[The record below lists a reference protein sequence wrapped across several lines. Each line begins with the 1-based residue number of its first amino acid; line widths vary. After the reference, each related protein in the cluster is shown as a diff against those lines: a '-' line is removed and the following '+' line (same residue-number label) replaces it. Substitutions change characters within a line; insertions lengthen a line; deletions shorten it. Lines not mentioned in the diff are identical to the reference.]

1 MSNFFIHRP
10 VFAWVLA
17 ILVSFAGLLA
27 IPNMPMEQYPDV
39 APPAITISANYP
51 GASAEEVSRSVVSV
65 IEDELNGAD
74 GLLYYSSTADASGS
88 ASIVVTFEPGTDHDL
103 AQVDVQNRVSNIQ
116 SSLPQAVLNQGVRY
130 SKGLTSFLMI
140 VSMYS
145 DNPDIDAFSVADYVS
160 RNIKNS
166 ISRLEG
172 VGNFQLFS
180 APRAMRIWIDPDKL
194 TGYGLTMSDVNTAL
208 RSQNIPIPAGVLG
221 APPAEAGLMTTAIT
235 SVNGEFT
242 NVDEFENAVLRA
254 NPDGSLVRVRDV
266 ARVEIGSSSYSF
278 SSKLDGRPVATFAV
292 NLAAGANALNTAA
305 LVREEMEKLSQY
317 FPDGVSYAIPYDT
330 SPYVQESIFK
340 VVQTLVEAVILVFI
354 VMFIFLQNIRY
365 TVIPALVVPIALLG
379 TLAVLWGL
387 GFSVNTMTMFAMVL
401 SIGILV
407 DDAIVVVENVE
418 RIMMEERVPP
428 LQATIKAMPQIG
440 GAIVGITLVLVTV
453 FLPLA
458 FMSGSSGVIY
468 RQFAVA
474 MAVSIAF
481 SGFFALTF
489 TPALCATF
497 LKPVTVASHDRRGFF
512 GWFNR
517 TFNSLTEG
525 YTNSVSKL
533 VKRGG
538 RMMFIYLALTIGA
551 LYFFVRMPTSFMPE
565 EDQGLVITNV
575 ELASGVSAD
584 RTDAVLDQA
593 RAFLE
598 GQEGVKHVVS
608 IRGFSFNGNGINAG
622 LIFSPLKDFKDRTT
636 SAQEISGR
644 ATGALLFGVPDA
656 TIFSAIPPAIPS
668 LGNASGF
675 DMYLQDR
682 GTLGVNE
689 LRAQAEQLIA
699 LASQNPKLA
708 SVRIASLGAGPSL
721 EIKVDRA
728 KAMTYGV
735 NFPDIGEVL
744 STATGGAYLGKFPNM
759 GRMQDIWVQADN
771 PYRRSPDDI
780 LRLKVR
786 NMSGQ
791 LVEISNF
798 VEVRWSLA
806 QSLVQRYNSYFA
818 VKIGGSA
825 APGVANG
832 EAMAEMERLIRENL
846 SGDVGFE
853 WTGLSY
859 QEIQA
864 GNQGTILMI
873 LSMFVVFLVL
883 AALYESWSIPLSAVL
898 IVPLGILGSVGFA
911 YLFNLSN
918 DIYFQVGVVTVIG
931 LATKNAILIVE
942 FAKDA
947 VAIGQPLF
955 ESTVRAARLR
965 LRPILMTSFAFILG
979 VTPLML
985 ASGAGAAGQRTLGT
999 GVVGGMLAATIFSIF
1014 FVPVFFS
1021 VVLNI
1026 FKTKPKLLGAQIEER
1041 ESQQEERQTK
1051 DMIYSEAYPDLES
1064 KRVETDVDA
1073 TLESDNEHSGDSHDA
1088 TNKRHED

>member
-10 VFAWVLA
+10 IFAWVLA

-27 IPNMPMEQYPDV
+27 IPNMPVEQYPDV
-39 APPAITISANYP
+39 APPAITISATYP
-51 GASAEEVSRSVVSV
+51 GASAEEVSRSVVSL

-74 GLLYYSSTADASGS
+74 GLLYYSSTADAGGR
-88 ASIVVTFEPGTDHDL
+88 ANIVVTFEPGTDHDL

-116 SSLPQAVLNQGVRY
+116 SSLPQAVLEQGVRY

-145 DNPDIDAFSVADYVS
+145 DNPDINAASVADYIS
-160 RNIKNS
+160 RNIQNN
-166 ISRLEG
+166 ISRLDG
-172 VGNFQLFS
+172 VGNFQLFA
-180 APRAMRIWIDPDKL
+180 APRAMRIWVDPEKL
-194 TGYGLTMSDVNTAL
+194 TGYGLTMTDVSAAL
-208 RSQNIPIPAGVLG
+208 RSQNIPIPAGILG
-221 APPAEAGLMTTAIT
+221 APPVDADLTTTAIT
-235 SVNGEFT
+235 SVNGELT
-242 NVDEFENAVLRA
+242 NVDEFNNAVLRA
-254 NPDGSLVRVRDV
+254 NPDGSLVRIKDV
-266 ARVEIGSSSYSF
+266 ARVEIGSSSYNF
-278 SSKLDGRPVATFAV
+278 GGKLDGRPVATFAI
-292 NLAAGANALNTAA
+292 NLAAGANALETAS
-305 LVREEMEKLSQY
+305 LVRAEMEQLSLY
-317 FPDGVSYAIPYDT
+317 FPDGISYAIPYDT
-330 SPYVQESIFK
+330 APYVKESILK
-340 VVQTLVEAVILVFI
+340 VVNTLVEAVILVFI
-354 VMFIFLQNIRY
+354 VMFLFLQNVRY

-379 TLAVLWGL
+379 TLAVLWAIGM
-387 GFSVNTMTMFAMVL
+387 SVNTMTMFAMVL

-418 RIMMEERVPP
+418 RIMMEERIPP

-453 FLPLA
+453 FFPLA

-497 LKPVTVASHDRRGFF
+497 LKPITVGSHDRRGFF

-517 TFNSLTEG
+517 NFDRLTEG
-525 YTNSVSKL
+525 YTNWVARM

-551 LYFFVRMPTSFMPE
+551 LWFFVRMPTSFMPD
-565 EDQGLVITNV
+565 EDQGVVITNV
-575 ELASGVSAD
+575 ELASGATAE
-584 RTDAVLDQA
+584 RTEAALDAA
-593 RAFLE
+593 RAFFE
-598 GQEGVKHVVS
+598 KEEAVEHVVT
-608 IRGFSFNGNGINAG
+608 IRGFSFNGTGINAG
-622 LIFSPLKDFKDRTT
+622 IIFTPLKDFSERTAT
-636 SAQEISGR
+636 AQEISAR

-656 TIFSAIPPAIPS
+656 TMFSVMPPPIPS

-689 LRAQAEQLIA
+689 LRAQAEQLVA
-699 LASQNPKLA
+699 LASQSPKLA
-708 SVRIASLGAGPSL
+708 NVRIASLGAGPSL
-721 EIKVDRA
+721 EIKLDRA

-735 NFPDIGEVL
+735 NFPELAQVI
-744 STATGGAYLGKFPNM
+744 STAVGGAYLGKFPNM

-786 NMSGQ
+786 NMGGE
-791 LVEISNF
+791 LVELSNF
-798 VEVRWSLA
+798 VDVRWSLA

-818 VKIGGSA
+818 VNIGGAA
-825 APGVANG
+825 APGVANS
-832 EAMAEMERLIRENL
+832 EAMAEMERLIQDHL
-846 SGDVGFE
+846 SADLGFE
-853 WTGLSY
+853 WTGLSF

-864 GNQGTILMI
+864 GNQGAILMI
-873 LSMFVVFLVL
+873 LSLFVVFLVL

-898 IVPLGILGSVGFA
+898 IVPLGLLGSVVFA
-911 YLFNLSN
+911 YIFNLSN

-955 ESTVRAARLR
+955 QSTVRAARLR

-999 GVVGGMLAATIFSIF
+999 GVVGGMIAATVFSIF

-1021 VVLNI
+1021 VILKI
-1026 FKTKPKLLGAQIEER
+1026 FKTKPKLLGVQVEE
-1041 ESQQEERQTK
+1041 QQSAIQSRQKK
-1051 DMIYSEAYPDLES
+1051 DMIYSEAFPELDPYRAEPELD
-1064 KRVETDVDA
+1064 T
-1073 TLESDNEHSGDSHDA
+1073 TTESDSRDSNDA
-1088 TNKRHED
+1088 TNKKHEE

>member
-10 VFAWVLA
+10 IFAWVLA
-17 ILVSFAGLLA
+17 ILISFAGLLA
-27 IPNMPMEQYPDV
+27 IPNMSVEQYPDV
-39 APPAITISANYP
+39 APPAITISATYP
-51 GASAEEVSRSVVSV
+51 GASAEEVSRSVVSL

-74 GLLYYSSTADASGS
+74 GLLYYSSTADASGR
-88 ASIVVTFEPGTDHDL
+88 ASIVVTFEPGTDQDL

-116 SSLPQAVLNQGVRY
+116 SSLPQAVLEQGVRY

-145 DNPDIDAFSVADYVS
+145 DNPDIDAASVADYIT
-160 RNIKNS
+160 RNVKNS
-166 ISRLEG
+166 ISRLDG

-180 APRAMRIWIDPDKL
+180 APRAMRIWVDPEKL
-194 TGYGLTMSDVNTAL
+194 SGYGLTMTDVTAAL
-208 RSQNIPIPAGVLG
+208 RSQNIPVAAGILG
-221 APPAEAGLMTTAIT
+221 GPPTDADLMTTAIT
-235 SVNGEFT
+235 SVNGELT
-242 NVDEFENAVLRA
+242 NIDEFKNVVLRA
-254 NPDGSLVRVRDV
+254 NADGSLVRVQDV
-266 ARVEIGSSSYSF
+266 ARVEVGLSSYSF
-278 SSKLDGRPVATFAV
+278 NGKLDGRPVATFAI
-292 NLAAGANALNTAA
+292 NLAAGANALETAA
-305 LVREEMEKLSQY
+305 LVRAEMESLSQY
-317 FPDGVSYAIPYDT
+317 FPDGISYAIPYDT
-330 SPYVQESIFK
+330 APYVKESILK
-340 VVQTLVEAVILVFI
+340 VVHTLLEAVVLVFV
-354 VMFIFLQNIRY
+354 VMFLFLQNVRY

-379 TLAVLWGL
+379 TLAILWMVGM
-387 GFSVNTMTMFAMVL
+387 SVNTMTMFAMVL

-418 RIMMEERVPP
+418 RIMMEERIPP

-453 FLPLA
+453 FFPLA

-497 LKPVTVASHDRRGFF
+497 LKPVTVGAHERRGFF

-517 TFNSLTEG
+517 NFDRMTEG
-525 YTNSVSKL
+525 YTSWVAKL

-551 LYFFVRMPTSFMPE
+551 LWFFVRMPGSFMPD
-565 EDQGLVITNV
+565 EDQGVVITNV
-575 ELASGVSAD
+575 ELASGSTAE
-584 RTDAVLDQA
+584 RTEAVLDQA
-593 RAFLE
+593 RAFFE
-598 GQEGVKHVVS
+598 KEEAVEHVVS
-608 IRGFSFNGNGINAG
+608 IRGFSFNGTGINAG
-622 LIFSPLKDFKDRTT
+622 IIFTPLKDFKDRTAT
-636 SAQEISGR
+636 AQEIAGR

-656 TIFSAIPPAIPS
+656 TMFSVMPPPIPS

-689 LRAQAEQLIA
+689 LRAQADQLVA
-699 LASQNPKLA
+699 LASQNPKLN

-721 EIKVDRA
+721 EIKIDRA

-735 NFPDIGEVL
+735 SFPDLAQVL
-744 STATGGAYLGKFPNM
+744 SSSLGGAYLGKFPNL

-771 PYRRSPDDI
+771 PFRRSPDDL

-786 NMSGQ
+786 NATGD
-791 LVEISNF
+791 LVELSNF

-818 VKIGGSA
+818 VNISGSA

-832 EAMAEMERLIRENL
+832 EAMAEMERLIRDNL
-846 SGDVGFE
+846 SADIGFE

-859 QEIQA
+859 QEIEA
-864 GNQGTILMI
+864 GNQGSILMI
-873 LSMFVVFLVL
+873 LSLFVVFLVL
-883 AALYESWSIPLSAVL
+883 AALYESWSIPLSAVM
-898 IVPLGILGSVGFA
+898 IVPLGLLGSVAFA

-947 VAIGQPLF
+947 VATGQPLF

-979 VTPLML
+979 VTPLMI
-985 ASGAGAAGQRTLGT
+985 ATGAGAAGQRTLGT
-999 GVVGGMLAATIFSIF
+999 GVVGGMIAATVFSIF
-1014 FVPVFFS
+1014 MVPIFFS
-1021 VVLNI
+1021 VVLKI
-1026 FKTKPKLLGAQIEER
+1026 FKTKPKLLGAQVVEQQSEMQSREE
-1041 ESQQEERQTK
+1041 K
-1051 DMIYSEAYPDLES
+1051 DFIYSEAYPELDPYRVGSDDTNHS
-1064 KRVETDVDA
+1064 K
-1073 TLESDNEHSGDSHDA
+1073 SDGAKPGDD
-1088 TNKRHED
+1088 TNQTREE

>member
-17 ILVSFAGLLA
+17 ILVSFAGILA
-27 IPNMPMEQYPDV
+27 IPNLPVEQYPDV
-39 APPAITISANYP
+39 APPAITISASYP
-51 GASAEEVSRSVVSV
+51 GASAEEVSRSVISV

-74 GLLYYSSTADASGS
+74 GFLYYLSTADASGS
-88 ASIVVTFEPGTDHDL
+88 ANIVVTFEPGTDHDL
-103 AQVDVQNRVSNIQ
+103 AQGDVQNRVSNIL

-145 DNPDIDAFSVADYVS
+145 DNPDIDSNSVADYIT
-160 RNIKNS
+160 RNVKNN
-166 ISRLEG
+166 ISRLDG

-180 APRAMRIWIDPDKL
+180 APRAMRIWVDPDKL
-194 TGYGLTMSDVNTAL
+194 TGYGLTMTDVTTAL
-208 RSQNIPIPAGVLG
+208 RTQNIPIPAGVLG
-221 APPAEAGLMTTAIT
+221 APPAETGLMTTAIT

-242 NVDEFENAVLRA
+242 NVEEFQNAVLRA

-266 ARVEIGSSSYSF
+266 ANVEIGSSSYSF
-278 SSKLDGRPVATFAV
+278 SAKLDGRPVATFAI
-292 NLAAGANALNTAA
+292 NLAAGANALETAA
-305 LVREEMEKLSQY
+305 LVRAEMETLSQY
-317 FPDGVSYAIPYDT
+317 FPDGISYAIPYDT
-330 SPYVQESIFK
+330 APYVKESIVK
-340 VVQTLVEAVILVFI
+340 VLQTLIEAVILVFI
-354 VMFIFLQNIRY
+354 VMFIFLQNVRY

-497 LKPVTVASHDRRGFF
+497 LKPVTVGSHDRRGFF

-517 TFNSLTEG
+517 TFSRLTEG
-525 YTNSVSKL
+525 YTSSVANL

-575 ELASGVSAD
+575 ELASGVSAE
-584 RTDAVLDQA
+584 RTETVLDQA
-593 RAFLE
+593 HDFLAS
-598 GQEGVKHVVS
+598 QDAVKHVVA

-656 TIFSAIPPAIPS
+656 TIFSVIPPAIPS
-668 LGNASGF
+668 LGNAAGF

-689 LRAQAEQLIA
+689 LRAQAEQLVA
-699 LASQNPKLA
+699 LASQNPKLT
-708 SVRIASLGAGPSL
+708 SVRIGSLGAGPSL

-735 NFPDIGEVL
+735 NFSEIGQVL

-786 NMSGQ
+786 NMGGD
-791 LVEISNF
+791 LVELSNF

-818 VKIGGSA
+818 VKIGGAA

-846 SGDVGFE
+846 SADVGFE

-864 GNQGTILMI
+864 GNQGPILMI
-873 LSMFVVFLVL
+873 LSLFVVFLVL

-898 IVPLGILGSVGFA
+898 IVPLGLLGSVGFA
-911 YLFNLSN
+911 YLFDLSN

-1021 VVLNI
+1021 VVLKI
-1026 FKTKPKLLGAQIEER
+1026 FKTKPKLLGVQIEER
-1041 ESQQEERQTK
+1041 ESMEEERHKK
-1051 DMIYSEAYPDLES
+1051 DMIYSEAYLDSEPYS
-1064 KRVETDVDA
+1064 A
-1073 TLESDNEHSGDSHDA
+1073 ESD
-1088 TNKRHED
+1088 EDMTTKKYEE

>member
-10 VFAWVLA
+10 IFAWVLA
-17 ILVSFAGLLA
+17 ILISCAGLLA
-27 IPNMPMEQYPDV
+27 INNLPAEQYPDV
-39 APPAITISANYP
+39 APPAITISADYP
-51 GASAEEVSRSVVSV
+51 GASAEEVSRSVVSL

-74 GLLYYSSTADASGS
+74 GLLYYSSTADSSGS
-88 ASIVVTFEPGTDHDL
+88 ASIVVTFEPGTDHDM
-103 AQVDVQNRVSNIQ
+103 AQVDVQNRVSNIE
-116 SSLPQAVLNQGVRY
+116 SSLPQAVLEQGVRY

-145 DNPDIDAFSVADYVS
+145 ENPEVDASSVADYIT
-160 RNIKNS
+160 RNIKNN
-166 ISRLEG
+166 IARIKG

-180 APRAMRIWIDPDKL
+180 APRAMRIWVDPNKL
-194 TGYGLTMSDVNTAL
+194 TGYELTMGDVNQAL
-208 RSQNIPIPAGVLG
+208 RSQNIPIPAGILG
-221 APPAEAGLMTTAIT
+221 APPAVDSLRTTAIT
-235 SVNGEFT
+235 SVNGELT
-242 NVDEFENAVLRA
+242 NVEEFEDVVLRA
-254 NPDGSLVRVRDV
+254 NSDGSLVHLSDV
-266 ARVEIGSSSYSF
+266 ARIELGSSSYAF
-278 SSKLDGRPVATFAV
+278 DSKLDGKAVATFAI
-292 NLAAGANALNTAA
+292 NLSTGANALETAE
-305 LVREEMEKLSQY
+305 LVRTEMGELSQY
-317 FPDGVSYAIPYDT
+317 FPDGISYAIPYDT
-330 SPYVQESIFK
+330 TPYVEQSISK
-340 VVQTLVEAVILVFI
+340 VFYTLIEAIILVII
-354 VMFIFLQNIRY
+354 VMYIFLQNFRY

-379 TLAVLWGL
+379 TLAVLWVMGMSL
-387 GFSVNTMTMFAMVL
+387 NTMTLLAMVL

-428 LQATIKAMPQIG
+428 LQATIKAMPQIS

-458 FMSGSSGVIY
+458 FMSGSSGIIY

-474 MAVSIAF
+474 MGVSIAF

-497 LKPVTVASHDRRGFF
+497 LKPITVSAHDRKGVF

-517 TFNSLTEG
+517 NFDRMTEG
-525 YTNSVSKL
+525 YTSSVAGM

-538 RMMFIYLALTIGA
+538 RMMVIYLALSVGA
-551 LYFFVRMPTSFMPE
+551 LYFFLQLPGSFMPD
-565 EDQGLVITNV
+565 EDQGIVITNV
-575 ELASGVSAD
+575 ELASGVSAA
-584 RTDAVLDQA
+584 RTDAALEEA
-593 RAFLE
+593 RAFLSQE
-598 GQEGVKHVVS
+598 EGVEHVIA
-608 IRGFSFNGNGINAG
+608 IRGYSFNGNGVNAG
-622 LIFSPLKDFKDRTT
+622 LIFSPLKDFNERTAM
-636 SAQEISGR
+636 AQDIAGR

-656 TIFSAIPPAIPS
+656 TMFSVIPPPIPS

-689 LRAQAEQLIA
+689 LRVQADQLIA
-699 LASQNPKLA
+699 LAGESPLLNN
-708 SVRIASLGAGPSL
+708 VRIASLGAGPAL
-721 EIKVDRA
+721 EITVDRA

-735 NFPDIGEVL
+735 NFVELAEVI
-744 STATGGAYLGKFPNM
+744 STATGSAYLGKFPNM

-771 PYRRSPDDI
+771 PFRRSPEDM
-780 LRLKVR
+780 LNLKVR
-786 NMSGQ
+786 NLGGE

-798 VEVRWSLA
+798 VDVRWSLA
-806 QSLVQRYNSYFA
+806 QSLVQRYNSYYA
-818 VKIGGSA
+818 INIGGEA
-825 APGVANG
+825 AAGVANG
-832 EAMAEMERLIRENL
+832 EAMAEMERLIQANL
-846 SGDVGFE
+846 AADIGFE

-859 QEIQA
+859 QEIEA
-864 GNQGTILMI
+864 GNQGAMLML
-873 LSMFVVFLVL
+873 LSLFVVFLVL

-898 IVPLGILGSVGFA
+898 IVPLGILGSVAFA
-911 YLFNLSN
+911 YMFGLSN
-918 DIYFQVGVVTVIG
+918 DIYFQIGVVTVIG

-999 GVVGGMLAATIFSIF
+999 GVVGGMITATVFSIF

-1021 VVLNI
+1021 VVLKF
-1026 FKTKPKLLGAQIEER
+1026 FKTKPRLLGVQVEEQETEVRAR
-1041 ESQQEERQTK
+1041 ENK
-1051 DMIYSEAYPDLES
+1051 DMIYSEAFPDIEPHNN
-1064 KRVETDVDA
+1064 DVD
-1073 TLESDNEHSGDSHDA
+1073 SNKGDSQD
-1088 TNKRHED
+1088 TTDRKNEE

>member
-10 VFAWVLA
+10 IFAWVLA
-17 ILVSFAGLLA
+17 ILISFAGLLA
-27 IPNMPMEQYPDV
+27 IPNMSVEQYPDV
-39 APPAITISANYP
+39 APPAITISATYP
-51 GASAEEVSRSVVSV
+51 GASAEEVSRSVVSL

-74 GLLYYSSTADASGS
+74 GLLYYSSTADASGR
-88 ASIVVTFEPGTDHDL
+88 ASIVVTFEPGTDQDL

-116 SSLPQAVLNQGVRY
+116 SSLPQAVLEQGVRY

-145 DNPDIDAFSVADYVS
+145 DNPDIDAASVADYIT
-160 RNIKNS
+160 RNVKNN
-166 ISRLEG
+166 ISRLDG

-180 APRAMRIWIDPDKL
+180 APRAMRIWVDPEKL
-194 TGYGLTMSDVNTAL
+194 SGYGLTMTDVTAAL
-208 RSQNIPIPAGVLG
+208 RSQNIPVAAGVLG
-221 APPAEAGLMTTAIT
+221 GPPTDADLMTTAIT
-235 SVNGEFT
+235 SVNGELT
-242 NVDEFENAVLRA
+242 NIDEFKNVVLRA
-254 NPDGSLVRVRDV
+254 NADGSLVRVRDV
-266 ARVEIGSSSYSF
+266 ARVEIGLSSYSF
-278 SSKLDGRPVATFAV
+278 NGKLDGRPVATFAI
-292 NLAAGANALNTAA
+292 NLAAGANALETAA
-305 LVREEMEKLSQY
+305 LVRAEMESLSQY
-317 FPDGVSYAIPYDT
+317 FPDGISYAIPYDT
-330 SPYVQESIFK
+330 APYVKESILK
-340 VVQTLVEAVILVFI
+340 VVHTLLEAVVLVFV
-354 VMFIFLQNIRY
+354 VMFLFLQNVRY

-379 TLAVLWGL
+379 TLAILWMVGM
-387 GFSVNTMTMFAMVL
+387 SVNTMTMFAMVL

-418 RIMMEERVPP
+418 RIMMEERIPP

-453 FLPLA
+453 FFPLA

-481 SGFFALTF
+481 SGFLALTF

-497 LKPVTVASHDRRGFF
+497 LKPVTVGAHERRGFF

-517 TFNSLTEG
+517 NFDRMTEG
-525 YTNSVSKL
+525 YTSWVAKL

-551 LYFFVRMPTSFMPE
+551 LWFFVRMPGSFMPD
-565 EDQGLVITNV
+565 EDQGVVITNV
-575 ELASGVSAD
+575 ELASGSTAE
-584 RTDAVLDQA
+584 RTEAVLDQA
-593 RAFLE
+593 RAFFE
-598 GQEGVKHVVS
+598 KEEAVEHVVS
-608 IRGFSFNGNGINAG
+608 IRGFSFNGTGINAG
-622 LIFSPLKDFKDRTT
+622 IIFTPLKDFKERTAT
-636 SAQEISGR
+636 AQEIAGR

-656 TIFSAIPPAIPS
+656 TMFSVMPPPIPS

-689 LRAQAEQLIA
+689 LRAQADQLVA
-699 LASQNPKLA
+699 LASQNPKL
-708 SVRIASLGAGPSL
+708 SNVRIASLGSGPSL
-721 EIKVDRA
+721 EIKIDRA

-735 NFPDIGEVL
+735 AFSDLAQVL
-744 STATGGAYLGKFPNM
+744 SSSLGGSYLGKFPNM

-771 PYRRSPDDI
+771 PYRRSPDDL

-786 NMSGQ
+786 NATGD
-791 LVEISNF
+791 LVELSNF

-818 VKIGGSA
+818 VNIGGSA

-832 EAMAEMERLIRENL
+832 EAMAEMERLIRDNL
-846 SGDVGFE
+846 SADIGFE

-859 QEIQA
+859 QEIEA
-864 GNQGTILMI
+864 GNQGSILMI
-873 LSMFVVFLVL
+873 LSLFVVFLVL
-883 AALYESWSIPLSAVL
+883 AALYESWSIPLSAVM
-898 IVPLGILGSVGFA
+898 IVPLGLLGSVAFA

-947 VAIGQPLF
+947 VATGQPLF

-979 VTPLML
+979 VTPLMI
-985 ASGAGAAGQRTLGT
+985 ATGAGAAGQRTLGT
-999 GVVGGMLAATIFSIF
+999 GVVGGMIAATVFSIF
-1014 FVPVFFS
+1014 MVPIFFS
-1021 VVLNI
+1021 VVLKI
-1026 FKTKPKLLGAQIEER
+1026 FKTKPKLLGAQVVEQQSEMQSREE
-1041 ESQQEERQTK
+1041 K
-1051 DMIYSEAYPDLES
+1051 DFIYSEAYPELDPYRVGSDDANHS
-1064 KRVETDVDA
+1064 K
-1073 TLESDNEHSGDSHDA
+1073 GDGSKPGDD
-1088 TNKRHED
+1088 TNQTREE

>member
-10 VFAWVLA
+10 IFAWVLA
-17 ILVSFAGLLA
+17 ILISFAGLLA
-27 IPNMPMEQYPDV
+27 IPNMSVEQYPDV
-39 APPAITISANYP
+39 APPAITISATYP
-51 GASAEEVSRSVVSV
+51 GASAEEVSRSVVSL

-74 GLLYYSSTADASGS
+74 GLLYYSSTADASGR
-88 ASIVVTFEPGTDHDL
+88 ASIVVTFEPGTDQDL

-116 SSLPQAVLNQGVRY
+116 SSLPQAVLEQGVRY

-145 DNPDIDAFSVADYVS
+145 DNPDIDAASVADYIT
-160 RNIKNS
+160 RNVKNS
-166 ISRLEG
+166 ISRLDG

-180 APRAMRIWIDPDKL
+180 APRAMRIWVDPEKL
-194 TGYGLTMSDVNTAL
+194 SGYGLTMTDVTAAL
-208 RSQNIPIPAGVLG
+208 RSQNIPVAAGILG
-221 APPAEAGLMTTAIT
+221 GPPTDADLMTTAIT
-235 SVNGEFT
+235 SVNGELT
-242 NVDEFENAVLRA
+242 NIDEFKNAVLRA
-254 NPDGSLVRVRDV
+254 NADGSLVRVQDV
-266 ARVEIGSSSYSF
+266 ARVEVGLSSYSF
-278 SSKLDGRPVATFAV
+278 NGKLDGRPVATFAI
-292 NLAAGANALNTAA
+292 NLAAGANALETAA
-305 LVREEMEKLSQY
+305 LVRAEMESLSQY
-317 FPDGVSYAIPYDT
+317 FPDGISYAIPYDT
-330 SPYVQESIFK
+330 APYVKESILK
-340 VVQTLVEAVILVFI
+340 VVHTLLEAVVLVFV
-354 VMFIFLQNIRY
+354 VMFLFLQNVRY

-379 TLAVLWGL
+379 TLAILWMVGM
-387 GFSVNTMTMFAMVL
+387 SVNTMTMFAMVL

-418 RIMMEERVPP
+418 RIMMEERIPP

-453 FLPLA
+453 FFPLA

-497 LKPVTVASHDRRGFF
+497 LKPVTVGAHERRGFF

-517 TFNSLTEG
+517 NFDRMTEG
-525 YTNSVSKL
+525 YTSWVAKL

-551 LYFFVRMPTSFMPE
+551 LWFFVRMPGSFMPD
-565 EDQGLVITNV
+565 EDQGVVITNV
-575 ELASGVSAD
+575 ELASGSTAE
-584 RTDAVLDQA
+584 RTEAVLDQA
-593 RAFLE
+593 RAFFE
-598 GQEGVKHVVS
+598 KEEAVEHVVS
-608 IRGFSFNGNGINAG
+608 IRGFSFNGTGINAG
-622 LIFSPLKDFKDRTT
+622 IIFTPLKDFKDRTAT
-636 SAQEISGR
+636 AQEIAGR

-656 TIFSAIPPAIPS
+656 TMFSVMPPPIPS

-689 LRAQAEQLIA
+689 LRAQADQLVA
-699 LASQNPKLA
+699 LASQNPKLN
-708 SVRIASLGAGPSL
+708 SVHIASLGAGPSL
-721 EIKVDRA
+721 EIKIDRA

-735 NFPDIGEVL
+735 SFPDLAQVL
-744 STATGGAYLGKFPNM
+744 SSSLGGAYLGKFPNM

-771 PYRRSPDDI
+771 PYRRSPDDL

-786 NMSGQ
+786 NATGD
-791 LVEISNF
+791 LVELSNF
-798 VEVRWSLA
+798 IEVRWSLA

-818 VKIGGSA
+818 VNISGSA

-832 EAMAEMERLIRENL
+832 EAMAEMERLIRDNL
-846 SGDVGFE
+846 SADIGFE

-859 QEIQA
+859 QEIEA
-864 GNQGTILMI
+864 GNQGSILMI
-873 LSMFVVFLVL
+873 LSLFVVFLVL
-883 AALYESWSIPLSAVL
+883 AALYESWSIPLSAVM
-898 IVPLGILGSVGFA
+898 IVPLGLLGSVAFA

-947 VAIGQPLF
+947 VATGQPLF

-979 VTPLML
+979 VTPLMI
-985 ASGAGAAGQRTLGT
+985 ATGAGAAGQRTLGT
-999 GVVGGMLAATIFSIF
+999 GVVGGMIAATVFSIF
-1014 FVPVFFS
+1014 MVPIFFS
-1021 VVLNI
+1021 VVLKI
-1026 FKTKPKLLGAQIEER
+1026 FKTKPKLLGAQVVEQQSEMQSREE
-1041 ESQQEERQTK
+1041 K
-1051 DMIYSEAYPDLES
+1051 DFIYSEAYPELDPYRVGSDDTNHS
-1064 KRVETDVDA
+1064 K
-1073 TLESDNEHSGDSHDA
+1073 SDGAKPSDD
-1088 TNKRHED
+1088 TNQTREE

>member
-17 ILVSFAGLLA
+17 ILVSFFGLLA
-27 IPNMPMEQYPDV
+27 IPNMPVEQYPDV
-39 APPAITISANYP
+39 APPAITISATYP
-51 GASAEEVSRSVVSV
+51 GASAEEVSRSVISL
-65 IEDELNGAD
+65 IEDELNGAE
-74 GLLYYSSTADASGS
+74 GLLYYSSTADSSGR
-88 ASIVVTFEPGTDHDL
+88 ASIVVTFEPGTDQDL

-145 DNPDIDAFSVADYVS
+145 DNPDIDSASVADYIT
-160 RNIKNS
+160 RNIKNN
-166 ISRLEG
+166 ISRLDG

-180 APRAMRIWIDPDKL
+180 APRAMRIWVDPDKL
-194 TGYGLTMSDVNTAL
+194 TGYGLTMNDVTAAL
-208 RSQNIPIPAGVLG
+208 SAQNIPVAAGVLG
-221 APPAEAGLMTTAIT
+221 APPTDADLTTTAIT
-235 SVNGEFT
+235 SVNGELT
-242 NVDEFENAVLRA
+242 NVDEFNNVVLRA
-254 NPDGSLVRVRDV
+254 NTDGSLVQVKDV
-266 ARVEIGSSSYSF
+266 ARVEIGLSSYSF
-278 SSKLDGRPVATFAV
+278 DGKLDGRPVATFAI
-292 NLAAGANALNTAA
+292 NLAAGANALETAS
-305 LVREEMEKLSQY
+305 LVRQEMEILSQY
-317 FPDGVSYAIPYDT
+317 FPDGISYTIPYDT
-330 SPYVQESIFK
+330 APYVQESILK
-340 VVQTLVEAVILVFI
+340 VVHTLLEAVVLVFI
-354 VMFIFLQNIRY
+354 VMFLFLQNVRY
-365 TVIPALVVPIALLG
+365 TVIPAVVVPIALLG
-379 TLAVLWGL
+379 TIAVLWVMGM
-387 GFSVNTMTMFAMVL
+387 SVNTMTMFAMVL

-418 RIMMEERVPP
+418 RIMMEERIPP

-453 FLPLA
+453 FFPLA

-497 LKPVTVASHDRRGFF
+497 LKPITVGAHDRRGFF

-517 TFNSLTEG
+517 NFDRMTEG
-525 YTNSVSKL
+525 YTSWVAKL

-538 RMMFIYLALTIGA
+538 RMMFIYLALAIGT
-551 LYFFVRMPTSFMPE
+551 LWFFVRMPGSFMPD

-575 ELASGVSAD
+575 ELASGSTAE
-584 RTDAVLDQA
+584 RTEAVLDQA
-593 RAFLE
+593 RAFFE
-598 GQEGVKHVVS
+598 KEDAVEHVVS
-608 IRGFSFNGNGINAG
+608 IRGFSFNGTGINAG
-622 LIFSPLKDFKDRTT
+622 IIFTPLKDFKERTAT
-636 SAQEISGR
+636 AQEISGR

-656 TIFSAIPPAIPS
+656 TMFSVMPPPIPS

-689 LRAQAEQLIA
+689 LRAQADQLVA
-699 LASQNPKLA
+699 LASQNPKLS

-721 EIKVDRA
+721 ELKIDRA

-735 NFPDIGEVL
+735 NFSDLAQVL
-744 STATGGAYLGKFPNM
+744 STSLGGSYLGKFPNM

-771 PYRRSPDDI
+771 PYRRSPDDL

-786 NMSGQ
+786 NSAGE
-791 LVEISNF
+791 LVELSNF
-798 VEVRWSLA
+798 VDVRWNLA

-818 VKIGGSA
+818 VNIEGSA

-832 EAMAEMERLIRENL
+832 EAMAEMERLIKDNL
-846 SGDVGFE
+846 SADIGFE

-859 QEIQA
+859 QEIEA
-864 GNQGTILMI
+864 GSQGTILMV
-873 LSMFVVFLVL
+873 LSLFVVFLVL

-898 IVPLGILGSVGFA
+898 IVPLGLLGSVAFA
-911 YLFNLSN
+911 YFFNLSN

-947 VAIGQPLF
+947 VAAGQPLF

-979 VTPLML
+979 VTPLMI
-985 ASGAGAAGQRTLGT
+985 ATGAGAAGQRTLGT
-999 GVVGGMLAATIFSIF
+999 GVVGGMITATVFSIF
-1014 FVPVFFS
+1014 MVPIFFS
-1021 VVLNI
+1021 VILKI
-1026 FKTKPKLLGAQIEER
+1026 FKTKPKLLGAQVVEQQSEMQSREE
-1041 ESQQEERQTK
+1041 K
-1051 DMIYSEAYPDLES
+1051 DLIYSEAYPELDPYRAES
-1064 KRVETDVDA
+1064 EDENQSTADGS
-1073 TLESDNEHSGDSHDA
+1073 EPGDG
-1088 TNKRHED
+1088 TNKNREE

>member
-10 VFAWVLA
+10 IFAWVLA
-17 ILVSFAGLLA
+17 ILISCAGLLA
-27 IPNMPMEQYPDV
+27 INNLPVEQYPDV
-39 APPAITISANYP
+39 APPAITISATYP
-51 GASAEEVSRSVVSV
+51 GASAEEVSRSVISL

-74 GLLYYSSTADASGS
+74 GLLYYSSTADSSGS
-88 ASIVVTFEPGTDHDL
+88 ASIVVTFEPGTDHDM
-103 AQVDVQNRVSNIQ
+103 AQVDVQNRVSNIE
-116 SSLPQAVLNQGVRY
+116 SSLPQAVLEQGIRY

-140 VSMYS
+140 VSMLS
-145 DNPDIDAFSVADYVS
+145 DDPSVNAASVADYIS
-160 RNIKNS
+160 RSVQNN
-166 ISRLEG
+166 ISRLDG

-180 APRAMRIWIDPDKL
+180 SDRAMRIWVDPDKL
-194 TGYGLTMSDVNTAL
+194 TGYDLTVLDVNNAL
-208 RSQNIPIPAGVLG
+208 RAQNIPIPAGILG
-221 APPAEAGLMTTAIT
+221 APPTAEGLTTTAIT
-235 SVNGEFT
+235 TVNGELT
-242 NVDEFENAVLRA
+242 NVEEFDNVVLRA
-254 NPDGSLVRVRDV
+254 NSDGSLVRLSDI
-266 ARVEIGSSSYSF
+266 ARVELGSSSYAF
-278 SSKLDGRPVATFAV
+278 DSKLDGKSVATFAI
-292 NLAAGANALNTAA
+292 NLASGANALQTAE
-305 LVREEMEKLSQY
+305 LVRAEMEELSQY
-317 FPDGVSYAIPYDT
+317 FPDGVSYVIPYDT
-330 SPYVQESIFK
+330 TPYVEQSITK
-340 VVQTLVEAVILVFI
+340 VFHTLLEAIVLVII
-354 VMFIFLQNIRY
+354 VMYIFLQNFRY

-379 TLAVLWGL
+379 TLAVLWFMGMSL
-387 GFSVNTMTMFAMVL
+387 NTMTLLAMVL

-418 RIMMEERVPP
+418 RIMMEERIPP

-458 FMSGSSGVIY
+458 FMSGSSGIIY

-497 LKPVTVASHDRRGFF
+497 LKPVTVGGHERKGFF

-517 TFNSLTEG
+517 NFDRLTEN
-525 YTNSVSKL
+525 YTGSVARM

-538 RMMFIYLALTIGA
+538 RTMFIYLALSVGV
-551 LYFFVRMPTSFMPE
+551 LYFFMQLPGSFMPD
-565 EDQGLVITNV
+565 EDQGIVITNV

-584 RTDAVLDQA
+584 RTDAALEQA
-593 RAFLE
+593 RAFLS
-598 GQEGVKHVVS
+598 QEEAVEHVIA
-608 IRGFSFNGNGINAG
+608 IRGYSFNGNGINAG
-622 LIFSPLKDFKDRTT
+622 LIFSPLKDFGERIAT
-636 SAQEISGR
+636 AQDVSGR

-656 TIFSAIPPAIPS
+656 TMFSVMPPPIPS

-675 DMYLQDR
+675 EMYLQDR

-689 LRAQAEQLIA
+689 LRVQADQLIA
-699 LASQNPKLA
+699 LAADNPKLDG
-708 SVRIASLGAGPSL
+708 VRISSLSAGPAL

-735 NFPDIGEVL
+735 NFADIAQIL
-744 STATGGAYLGKFPNM
+744 STSTGGAYLGKFPNM
-759 GRMQDIWVQADN
+759 GRMQDVWVQSDN
-771 PYRRSPDDI
+771 PFRRSPDDM
-780 LRLKVR
+780 LNLKVR
-786 NMSGQ
+786 NLGGD

-798 VEVRWSLA
+798 VDIRWSLA
-806 QSLVQRYNSYFA
+806 QSLVQRYNSYYA
-818 VKIGGSA
+818 VNISGAA
-825 APGVANG
+825 APGVASG
-832 EAMAEMERLIRENL
+832 EAMAEMESLIRDHL
-846 SGDVGFE
+846 SADIGFE

-864 GNQGTILMI
+864 GNQGAILML
-873 LSMFVVFLVL
+873 LSLFVVFLVL
-883 AALYESWSIPLSAVL
+883 AALYESWSIPLSAVM
-898 IVPLGILGSVGFA
+898 IVPLGLLGSVAFA
-911 YLFNLSN
+911 YMFNLSN
-918 DIYFQVGVVTVIG
+918 DIYFQIGVVTVIG

-999 GVVGGMLAATIFSIF
+999 GVVGGMIAATLFSIF

-1021 VVLNI
+1021 VVLKL
-1026 FKTKPKLLGAQIEER
+1026 FKTKPRLLGAQVDEQQSEMRDR
-1041 ESQQEERQTK
+1041 ENK
-1051 DMIYSEAYPDLES
+1051 DMIYSEAFPEIAH
-1064 KRVETDVDA
+1064 DVD
-1073 TLESDNEHSGDSHDA
+1073 SNEGA
-1088 TNKRHED
+1088 PRETTNKKNEE